1 MSLNLKC
8 GAAVH
13 PGRRFSRHAWYA
25 WGVQWELLEPGPEAR
40 SALRCL
46 FSFDH
51 NATILQQTVIL
62 SVHSYF
68 SHQVIFLVAAACS
81 REALVINRRRA
92 THTNANVEWHL
103 SKEQAES
110 SSRKQYNTHGPPQ
123 TKATPHQ
130 GFIKVLERLGPIT
143 SLPLHWNS
151 QGLNCPS
158 LPVAACI
165 MSSNC
170 SSSVTRGFRDGRG
183 ALRTLNL

>member
-8 GAAVH
+8 GAAVAPRTSLQSACMACMGRPMGTFGTW
-13 PGRRFSRHAWYA
+13 PGSTVCTPMLVLVRPQRHYIAA
-25 WGVQWELLEPGPEAR
+25 DCDTLGSLVVLTSG
-40 SALRCL
+40 
-46 FSFDH
+46 D
-51 NATILQQTVIL
+51 
-62 SVHSYF
+62 
-68 SHQVIFLVAAACS
+68 FLVAAACS
-81 REALVINRRRA
+81 REALLTNRCRA
-92 THTNANVEWHL
+92 THTNANVEWPL
-103 SKEQAES
+103 SKEQAEL
-110 SSRKQYNTHGPPQ
+110 SSRQYNMHGPPH

-170 SSSVTRGFRDGRG
+170 SSSVTRGSRDGRG
-183 ALRTLNL
+183 VLRTLNL